1 MPTSQAATLK
11 ASTAAIPAQPART
24 SPAKPALTSISAPEP
39 ISTAAPA
46 PTSIESAD
54 RETVR
59 TGILLMLGSVAFL
72 IGVTL
77 LINALFANLV

>member
-1 MPTSQAATLK
+1 MTTSQTATLN
-11 ASTAAIPAQPART
+11 AGTSAIPAQPART
-24 SPAKPALTSISAPEP
+24 SPAKPALTSIAAAEP
-39 ISTAAPA
+39 TSTAAPA

-72 IGVTL
+72 TGITL
-77 LINALFANLV
+77 LINALFTRIA